1 MAERRRLVA
10 HGNVQG
16 VFFRAS
22 TRREAERLGV
32 SGWAENLAD
41 GTVEV
46 VVEGDRAAVDAM
58 VEFVQNGPGHATV
71 SSVDESVEASSGLSG
86 FSTR

>member
-10 HGNVQG
+10 RGNVQG
-16 VFFRAS
+16 VFFRES

-32 SGWAENLAD
+32 SGWAKNLAD

-46 VVEGDRAAVDAM
+46 VLEGAADAVDKM
-58 VEFVQNGPGHATV
+58 VAFVQNGPGHSTV
-71 SSVDESVEASSGLSG
+71 SSLDVAVQEPSGVSG
-86 FSTR
+86 FSSR

>member
-1 MAERRRLVA
+1 MAERRRVVA

-16 VFFRAS
+16 VYFRES
-22 TRREAERLGV
+22 TRREAERRGV
-32 SGWAENLAD
+32 AGWAENLAD

-46 VVEGDRAAVDAM
+46 VLEGDAEAVDAL
-58 VEFVQNGPGHATV
+58 VDFVRGGPGHSTV
-71 SSVDESVEASSGLSG
+71 DSVEVSVETPAGLSG